1 MFCNDNNK
9 QIKMLT
15 NLLVDKSS
23 SEIERREFR
32 RQRILI
38 NYEEKKYKD
47 VLHDIN
53 IIEQTE
59 NISGLL
65 LVLKLKPMIQEQF
78 QKARS
83 ILMEQINNGGK
94 ILIRSDSS
102 DKIVSLYTDNSDD
115 CEALFL
121 NLRQDRVEQ
130 LMNGDLINKHD
141 PTAKPNKR
149 RKII

>member
-1 MFCNDNNK
+1 MSVFNENVKMFCNDNNK

-65 LVLKLKPMIQEQF
+65 LVLKLKSMIQEQF

-83 ILMEQINNGGK
+83 ILMEQINNG
-94 ILIRSDSS
+94 
-102 DKIVSLYTDNSDD
+102 DNSDD

>member
-1 MFCNDNNK
+1 MSVFNENVKMFCNDNNK

-65 LVLKLKPMIQEQF
+65 LVLKLKSMIQEQF

-83 ILMEQINNGGK
+83 ILMEQINNG
-94 ILIRSDSS
+94 
-102 DKIVSLYTDNSDD
+102 DNSDD
-115 CEALFL
+115 CEALFM

-130 LMNGDLINKHD
+130 LMNAEIYSKSH
-141 PTAKPNKR
+141 
-149 RKII
+149 I

>member
-65 LVLKLKPMIQEQF
+65 LVLKLKSMIQEQF

-83 ILMEQINNGGK
+83 ILMEQINNG
-94 ILIRSDSS
+94 
-102 DKIVSLYTDNSDD
+102 DNSDD

>member
-1 MFCNDNNK
+1 MSVFNENVKMFCNDNNK

-83 ILMEQINNGGK
+83 ILMEQINNG
-94 ILIRSDSS
+94 
-102 DKIVSLYTDNSDD
+102 DNSDD